1 MTGLRPSHLSPPT
14 SPLSPLTSHLFSR
27 SPRPQ
32 GKKETKHPFPRPAVL
47 MVGLRNPKAS
57 AAFAPL
63 RPQGKKENNRHAN
76 SNRHI
81 LD

>member
-1 MTGLRPSHLSPPT
+1 MPGLLPSLLSPLT
-14 SPLSPLTSHLFSR
+14 SHLSPLTSHLFSR

-57 AAFAPL
+57 ATFAPL
-63 RPQGKKENNRHAN
+63 RPQGKK
-76 SNRHI
+76 SNRENHV
-81 LD
+81 LLQ

>member
-1 MTGLRPSHLSPPT
+1 
-14 SPLSPLTSHLFSR
+14 
-27 SPRPQ
+27 
-32 GKKETKHPFPRPAVL
+32 